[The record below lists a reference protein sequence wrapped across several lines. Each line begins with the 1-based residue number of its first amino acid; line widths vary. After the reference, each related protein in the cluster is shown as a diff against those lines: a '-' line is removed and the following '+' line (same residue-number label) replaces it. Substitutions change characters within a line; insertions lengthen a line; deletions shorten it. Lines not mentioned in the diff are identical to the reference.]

1 MNVTMDKAMVV
12 HVRYSG
18 RNLPKDEEQARCTK
32 VGLTELFP
40 ETDVL
45 RTLSFKH

>member
-1 MNVTMDKAMVV
+1 MNVTMDQAMVV
-12 HVRYSG
+12 HMCHSRSD
-18 RNLPKDEEQARCTK
+18 LPKDEEQARCTK

-40 ETDVL
+40 KTDVL